1 MLYSVVEVIVLI
13 PLSGPFIEKDDIDR
27 VFAVLKSKRLSIGPF
42 VEDFEKKVAD
52 YTGLKYA
59 VAVNSGTSALHLI
72 LKSLNLPGKFM
83 LVPSFTFIASANVA
97 LFENKIPLFLDVDDR
112 TFNTSPEILEETL
125 RKIEKGEYEYDG
137 NRVKLEDICCFM
149 AVDIFGHPL
158 DWDGILRVVD
168 EYSLVVIEDSCE
180 ALGSEYKGKKA
191 GTFGVAGAFA
201 FYPNKQITTGEG
213 GIIVTNDNEIA
224 SLSKSMR
231 NQGRGEGGEWL
242 LHVRIGY
249 NYRMDEMSAALG
261 VSQMEK
267 VDRIIDMRDAV
278 ASRYN
283 ELLKDVDGV
292 RSPVVE
298 DYVTKMSWFV
308 YVVLLDENINRDA
321 VMDYMNENGV
331 QVRNYFQPVHL
342 QPLYRKMGHK
352 EGELPM
358 TENISKRTLAIPFY
372 TDMNYEDQET
382 VVEVLEEAIEK
393 VGS

>member
-1 MLYSVVEVIVLI
+1 MI
-13 PLSGPFIEKDDIDR
+13 PLSGPFVEKDDVDR
-27 VFAVLKSKRLSIGPF
+27 VLAVLKSKRLSIGPF
-42 VEDFEKKVAD
+42 VEEFENKIAD
-52 YTGLKYA
+52 YTGMKYA

-97 LFENKIPLFLDVDDR
+97 LFENKIPLFLDVDER
-112 TFNTSPEILEETL
+112 TFNTSPDILRETL
-125 RKIEKGEYEYDG
+125 RRIEKGKYEY
-137 NRVKLEDICCFM
+137 NESALKLDDVCCFM

-158 DWDGILRVVD
+158 DWDGILEVAN
-168 EYSLVVIEDSCE
+168 EYKLVVIEDSCE
-180 ALGSEYKGKKA
+180 ALGSEYKGRKA

-213 GIIVTNDNEIA
+213 GIIVTNDERVA
-224 SLSKSMR
+224 KLSRSMR

-249 NYRMDEMSAALG
+249 NYRLDEMSAALG

-267 VDRIIDMRDAV
+267 IDRIIDMRNEV
-278 ASRYN
+278 ASKY
-283 ELLKDVDGV
+283 EKLLKDVNGV
-292 RSPVVE
+292 RPPIVE

-308 YVVLLDENINRDA
+308 YVVLLDEGINRDA
-321 VMDYMNENGV
+321 VMNYMNENGV

-342 QPLYRKMGHK
+342 QPLYRDMGHK
-352 EGELPM
+352 EGELPV

-372 TDMNYEDQET
+372 TDMDYEDQKTVIET
-382 VVEVLEEAIEK
+382 LKEAIKK